1 MFFNIV
7 NYEKNFKKI
16 FYRQFFF
23 QINLRILDFKNLNYL
38 MIIKADFTKSY
49 KYFSYFYFIFRHS

>member
-7 NYEKNFKKI
+7 NYERNFKKI

-38 MIIKADFTKSY
+38 VIIKTDFTKSY
-49 KYFSYFYFIFRHS
+49 KYFSYFYFIFRYS